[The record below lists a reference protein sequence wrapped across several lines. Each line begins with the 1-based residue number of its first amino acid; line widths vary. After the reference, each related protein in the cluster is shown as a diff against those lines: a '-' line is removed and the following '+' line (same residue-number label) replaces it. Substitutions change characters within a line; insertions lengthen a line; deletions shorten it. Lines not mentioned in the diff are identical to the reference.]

1 MSTVTHLAWSSQPRP
16 ELQSGAPV
24 PTLEDFHLLS
34 SVATALEQ
42 LGWSADDPATR
53 DATPTAARGHN
64 LVSVTPPVPAYATPA
79 VAGALSRGEEGK
91 RMLLLSPAA
100 QLEEWAGLVHRLAE
114 GSNIRIHVARGTARA
129 MRLLRSDAIDVLV
142 ATPDTASALVTRSAL
157 TMETVTTLFVAWPE
171 SWPDEEGVT
180 QLMQDLPKESQRII
194 YTADR
199 NRVGP
204 IIERY
209 ARKALT
215 IGTTTAP
222 PAPVGPVRTVS
233 VPWSRRV
240 SALADLVELLDP
252 TSLAVWTVDRSSHE
266 AIARTISVED
276 PAVQLVAYGLPS
288 ASTIIAFDLPPA
300 EQLRDML
307 TRGEVVLLV
316 PPGTE
321 GYVAS
326 IAGPRRP
333 IQLPGP
339 VDAARAAEGAQRATI
354 VQTIEAGRL
363 SRSVGMLAP
372 LFERHDPVTV
382 AAALY
387 ELWNSEPKASPPPVR
402 DPTTTAKVYVGA
414 GKKDGVTPNDLV
426 AVLTKEL
433 GVDREKIGRIELR
446 DSFSRIEI
454 PSAEAEQVARGLNGT
469 TIRLRKVTARVDR
482 GPSGGVR
489 KSRV

>member
-1 MSTVTHLAWSSQPRP
+1 M
-16 ELQSGAPV
+16 

-34 SVATALEQ
+34 PVATALEQ

-64 LVSVTPPVPAYATPA
+64 LVGFTPPVPAYATPA
-79 VAGALSRGEEGK
+79 VAGALSRVGEGK
-91 RMLLLSPAA
+91 RLLLLSPAA

-114 GSNIRIHVARGTARA
+114 GTSIRVHTARGTARA

-142 ATPDTASALVTRSAL
+142 ATPDTASALVARSAL
-157 TMETVTTLFVAWPE
+157 TMEAVTTLFVAWPE
-171 SWPDEEGVT
+171 SWPDEEELT

-215 IGTTTAP
+215 IGATTT
-222 PAPVGPVRTVS
+222 PAASVGPVRTVGI
-233 VPWSRRV
+233 PWSRRV

-252 TSLAVWTVDRSSHE
+252 TSLAVWTVDRSYHE
-266 AIARTISVED
+266 AIARTISVEE
-276 PAVQLVAYGLPS
+276 PTVQLVAYELPS
-288 ASTIIAFDLPPA
+288 ASTVIAFDLPPA
-300 EQLRDML
+300 EQLRNL
-307 TRGEVVLLV
+307 VTRGEVVLLV

-333 IQLPGP
+333 IQLPGA
-339 VDAARAAEGAQRATI
+339 VDAARTAEGAQRATI

-363 SRSVGMLAP
+363 NRSVAMLAP

-387 ELWNSEPKASPPPVR
+387 ELWNSEPRAVPPPAR
-402 DPTTTAKVYVGA
+402 DPTPTAKIYVGA

-433 GVDREKIGRIELR
+433 RVDREKIGRIELR
-446 DSFSRIEI
+446 DGFS
-454 PSAEAEQVARGLNGT
+454 
-469 TIRLRKVTARVDR
+469 
-482 GPSGGVR
+482 
-489 KSRV
+489 

>member
-1 MSTVTHLAWSSQPRP
+1 
-16 ELQSGAPV
+16 V

-34 SVATALEQ
+34 PVATALEQ

-64 LVSVTPPVPAYATPA
+64 LVGVTPPVPAYATPG
-79 VAGALSRGEEGK
+79 VAGALSRVGEGK

-100 QLEEWAGLVHRLAE
+100 QLEEWAALVHRLAE
-114 GSNIRIHVARGTARA
+114 GSNIRMHVARGTSRA

-142 ATPDTASALVTRSAL
+142 TTPDTASALVTRSAL
-157 TMETVTTLFVAWPE
+157 SMETVTTLFVAWPE
-171 SWPDEEGVT
+171 SWPDEEGLT

-204 IIERY
+204 IVERY

-222 PAPVGPVRTVS
+222 VASAGPVRTVS

-252 TSLAVWTVDRSSHE
+252 TSLAVWAVDRSYHE
-266 AIARTISVED
+266 TIARTIPVEE
-276 PAVQLVAYGLPS
+276 PAVRLVARETPS

-300 EQLRDML
+300 EQLKEMV
-307 TRGEVVLLV
+307 TQGEVVLLV

-333 IQLPGP
+333 IQLPGA
-339 VDAARAAEGAQRATI
+339 VDAARAAEGAQRAAI
-354 VQTIEAGRL
+354 VQTIETGRL
-363 SRSVGMLAP
+363 NRSVAMLAP

-387 ELWNSEPKASPPPVR
+387 ELWSSEPKASPPPAP
-402 DPTTTAKVYVGA
+402 DSTATAKIYVGA

-433 GVDREKIGRIELR
+433 RVGKEKIGRIELR
-446 DSFSRIEI
+446 DSFCLIEI
-454 PSAEAEQVARGLNGT
+454 PSADAEQVARGLNGA
-469 TIRLRKVTARVDR
+469 TIRRRKVTARVDR
-482 GPSGGVR
+482 GPSRGVR
-489 KSRV
+489 KTRV

>member
-1 MSTVTHLAWSSQPRP
+1 
-16 ELQSGAPV
+16 
-24 PTLEDFHLLS
+24 
-34 SVATALEQ
+34 
-42 LGWSADDPATR
+42 
-53 DATPTAARGHN
+53 
-64 LVSVTPPVPAYATPA
+64 
-79 VAGALSRGEEGK
+79 
-91 RMLLLSPAA
+91 MLLLSPAA
-100 QLEEWAGLVHRLAE
+100 QLEEWAALVHRLGE
-114 GSNIRIHVARGTARA
+114 GSNIRMHVARGTTRA
-129 MRLLRSDAIDVLV
+129 MRLLRGDAIDVLI
-142 ATPDTASALVTRSAL
+142 ATPDTMSGLVTRSAL
-157 TMETVTTLFVAWPE
+157 SMETVTTLFVAWPE
-171 SWPDEEGVT
+171 SWADEEGLT

-199 NRVGP
+199 NHVGP

-222 PAPVGPVRTVS
+222 AAPAGPVRTVS

-240 SALADLVELLDP
+240 SAVADLVELLDP
-252 TSLAVWTVDRSSHE
+252 TSLAVWTVDPSYHE
-266 AIARTISVED
+266 AIARTISVEA
-276 PAVQLVAYGLPS
+276 PAVQLLARELPS

-300 EQLRDML
+300 EQLKEMV
-307 TRGEVVLLV
+307 TRGEVILLV

-321 GYVAS
+321 SYVAS

-333 IQLPGP
+333 IQLPGV

-363 SRSVGMLAP
+363 NRSVAMLAP

-387 ELWNSEPKASPPPVR
+387 ELWNSEPKVTPPPPR
-402 DPTTTAKVYVGA
+402 EPTATAKIYVGA

-433 GVDREKIGRIELR
+433 RVDREKIGRIELR
-446 DSFSRIEI
+446 DSFSLIEI
-454 PSAEAEQVARGLNGT
+454 PSADAEQVARGLNGT
-469 TIRLRKVTARVDR
+469 TIRRRKITARVDR
-482 GPSGGVR
+482 GPRRGVR

>member
-1 MSTVTHLAWSSQPRP
+1 
-16 ELQSGAPV
+16 V
-24 PTLEDFHLLS
+24 PTLEDFHLLLP
-34 SVATALEQ
+34 VAAALER
-42 LGWSADDPATR
+42 LGWSAGDPATR

-64 LVSVTPPVPAYATPA
+64 LVGVTPPVPAYATPA
-79 VAGALSRGEEGK
+79 VAGALSRVGEAK

-114 GSNIRIHVARGTARA
+114 GSNLRIHAARGTTRA
-129 MRLLRSDAIDVLV
+129 MRLLRGEAIDVLV
-142 ATPDTASALVTRSAL
+142 TTPDTASALVARSAL
-157 TMETVTTLFVAWPE
+157 SMQTVTTLFVAWPE
-171 SWPDEEGVT
+171 SWPDEEGLT

-215 IGTTTAP
+215 LGTTAAP
-222 PAPVGPVRTVS
+222 ASPVGPVRTAS
-233 VPWSRRV
+233 VPWTRRV

-252 TSLAVWTVDRSSHE
+252 TSLAVWTVDRSYHE
-266 AIARTISVED
+266 AIARTISVGAPE
-276 PAVQLVAYGLPS
+276 VQLVAREVAS

-300 EQLRDML
+300 EQLKDMV
-307 TRGEVVLLV
+307 TQGEVVLLV

-326 IAGPRRP
+326 ITAPRRP
-333 IQLPGP
+333 IQLPGA
-339 VDAARAAEGAQRATI
+339 VDAARAAEGDQRATI
-354 VQTIEAGRL
+354 VRTIEAGRL
-363 SRSVGMLAP
+363 NRSVAMLAP

-387 ELWNSEPKASPPPVR
+387 ELWSSEPKAPPPPPH
-402 DPTTTAKVYVGA
+402 DSIATAKIYVGA
-414 GKKDGVTPNDLV
+414 GKKDGVTANDLV

-433 GVDREKIGRIELR
+433 RVDREKIGRIELR
-446 DSFSRIEI
+446 DSFSLIEI

-469 TIRLRKVTARVDR
+469 MIRRRKVTARVDR
-482 GPSGGVR
+482 GPSREVR
-489 KSRV
+489 KSRI